1 MNSSS
6 EFFFSAQRFTAP
18 TSLQVCPFSSTVRLQ
33 NSAVLRRGDGEIF
46 AAVGADAHTLFPL
59 DALAERELNQAR
71 EGGWGQNFGESTQP
85 GSLVRGRDG
94 LELAGIEGVCFL
106 FVEVGLQLF
115 LHRFLLAIINVQH
128 ILEQSHGLLLQRVHV
143 VGDVPQLLV
152 RENFLCV
159 LITRS
164 APG

>member
-1 MNSSS
+1 M
-6 EFFFSAQRFTAP
+6 E
-18 TSLQVCPFSSTVRLQ
+18 
-33 NSAVLRRGDGEIF
+33 D
-46 AAVGADAHTLFPL
+46 
-59 DALAERELNQAR
+59 
-71 EGGWGQNFGESTQP
+71 FGESSLP
-85 GSLVRGRDG
+85 GSLVSGGDG
-94 LELAGIEGVCFL
+94 LELVSIERFSFL
-106 FVEVGLQLF
+106 FVKVGLQLF